1 MKTNQTK
8 IKIITKLS
16 KTISFLQREIS
27 YCIVRLISLQS
38 ILLLDSTSL
47 KVLQKCDTC
56 IINFFFIR
64 IQFNFNGDRLG
75 IKIFAVFFQH
85 IFYLI
90 SL

>member
-38 ILLLDSTSL
+38 ILLLDSL